1 MLLVDF
7 RLNKQI
13 YLSNCKPTFLGMIQF
28 VNMKLKK
35 KKTKQLS
42 QKEALPHE
50 KSGRMT
56 PQIVLNRVKDLCRN
70 NTLK

>member
-13 YLSNCKPTFLGMIQF
+13 YLSNGKPTFLGMIQF

-35 KKTKQLS
+35 KK
-42 QKEALPHE
+42 
-50 KSGRMT
+50 R
-56 PQIVLNRVKDLCRN
+56 LNS
-70 NTLK
+70 

>member
-13 YLSNCKPTFLGMIQF
+13 YLSNDKLTFLGMIQF

-35 KKTKQLS
+35 KTKQLS
-42 QKEALPHE
+42 QK
-50 KSGRMT
+50 
-56 PQIVLNRVKDLCRN
+56 
-70 NTLK
+70 